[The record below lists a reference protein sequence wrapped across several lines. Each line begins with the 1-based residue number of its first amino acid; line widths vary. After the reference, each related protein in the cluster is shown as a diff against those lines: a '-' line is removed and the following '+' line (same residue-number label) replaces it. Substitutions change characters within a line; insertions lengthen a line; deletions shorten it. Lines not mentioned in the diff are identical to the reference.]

1 MSSYCYLWFKSNIMG
16 LIFTFFFSLSLFI
29 PSSSNNEKN
38 LALIIYIILICSM
51 LVHTQCS
58 FRIAYP
64 YQMKNKFTKLHYS
77 IIYSYLCY
85 PKYCIPKFLILAL
98 FFPIHFNMEI
108 VTYKIGLLVI
118 IFYFGFLLIS
128 RLVFLIHFWEYVKH
142 HYGSNGAVKKIY
154 SQKYHC
160 LPMSTTLFPSL
171 PFWHPFPANLF
182 KFCFILSIL
191 FLHKRTDTFI
201 FYSPFFSYKNIYYII
216 LYFLFL

>member
-1 MSSYCYLWFKSNIMG
+1 MG

-29 PSSSNNEKN
+29 PSSSNSEKN

-64 YQMKNKFTKLHYS
+64 YHMKNKFTKLQY
-77 IIYSYLCY
+77 YLQLFTLS
-85 PKYCIPKFLILAL
+85 KVLHSKVFILAL

-108 VTYKIGLLVI
+108 VTYKIGLLVT
-118 IFYFGFLLIS
+118 IFYFGFLLIP

-142 HYGSNGAVKKIY
+142 YYGSNRAIKKIY
-154 SQKYHC
+154 SEKYHC

-171 PFWHPFPANLF
+171 PFWRPFTANL
-182 KFCFILSIL
+182 
-191 FLHKRTDTFI
+191 
-201 FYSPFFSYKNIYYII
+201 
-216 LYFLFL
+216 